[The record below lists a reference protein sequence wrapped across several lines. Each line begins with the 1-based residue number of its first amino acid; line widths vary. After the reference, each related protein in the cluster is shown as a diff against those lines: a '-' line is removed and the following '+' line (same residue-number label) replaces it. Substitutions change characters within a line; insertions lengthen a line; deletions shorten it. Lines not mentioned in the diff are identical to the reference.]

1 VLICW
6 FFYLNGKKIR
16 NKRILEEENIH
27 SFAYQFMIEL
37 KKKVMNTHWTF
48 DGISERIKIIDRLI
62 SID

>member
-1 VLICW
+1 
-6 FFYLNGKKIR
+6 LNGKKIR

-48 DGISERIKIIDRLI
+48 DGISEGIKIIDRLI